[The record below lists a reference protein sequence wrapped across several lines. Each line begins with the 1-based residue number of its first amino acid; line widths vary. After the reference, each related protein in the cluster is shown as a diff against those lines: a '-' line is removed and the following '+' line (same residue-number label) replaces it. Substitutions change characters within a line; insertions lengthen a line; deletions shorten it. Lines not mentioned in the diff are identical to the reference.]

1 MCSSDLT
8 DNLIGLAKKVT
19 LKSLEE
25 LEPKVQTQL
34 ALLYERRILIKT
46 TSREFSLVFSGV
58 DKALFDDIR
67 RRLMKGSKWEYQT
80 ADFKQRVVYV
90 NYKGNPDTLSDMVQM
105 YLEGAEIDI
114 GVGEFAAGRNKIM
127 FGQ

>member
-1 MCSSDLT
+1 M
-8 DNLIGLAKKVT
+8 
-19 LKSLEE
+19 
-25 LEPKVQTQL
+25 
-34 ALLYERRILIKT
+34 
-46 TSREFSLVFSGV
+46 VFSGV
-58 DKALFDDIR
+58 DKVLFDDIR